1 MSDLTSE
8 AEGATPAMCLAWR
21 LFRDHG
27 KAAADLVDAERMR
40 CLKAGDSEAAAE
52 WIRVAEALVEWCS

>member
-1 MSDLTSE
+1 
-8 AEGATPAMCLAWR
+8 MCLAWR

-52 WIRVAEALVEWCS
+52 WNRVAEALVEWCS